1 MGEVVQFPAKAEAKK
16 QRSRWRHIT
25 REEYELLVQF
35 SQNPDLWG
43 TSPFVR
49 AMIEKA
55 RVKGRITDNQ
65 GKAIL
70 DVARDWGLIGKEPA
84 ASLLTR
90 LRASNG
96 QRRAF

>member
-1 MGEVVQFPAKAEAKK
+1 V
-16 QRSRWRHIT
+16 
-25 REEYELLVQF
+25 LVQF

-55 RVKGRITDNQ
+55 RVNGRITDNQ

-84 ASLLTR
+84 AS
-90 LRASNG
+90 
-96 QRRAF
+96 

>member
-1 MGEVVQFPAKAEAKK
+1 MGEVIEFLARPLRSAR
-16 QRSRWRHIT
+16 RSRWRQIT
-25 REEYELLVQF
+25 PEEYDLLVLF

-55 RVKGRITDNQ
+55 GVGGTITDNQ

-70 DVARDWGLIGKEPA
+70 DVARDWGLTAIGNEPA
-84 ASLLTR
+84 AS
-90 LRASNG
+90 
-96 QRRAF
+96 